1 MWFHFLAREI
11 PGFSALTCV
20 GNLKITYLSNVL
32 LNFLE
37 GGCNFDEDFCDWIND
52 ESGDDFDWL
61 RLNEKTP
68 SSNTGPT
75 KDRSGL
81 GT

>member
-1 MWFHFLAREI
+1 MVS
-11 PGFSALTCV
+11 FSCTGDPRFQRACV